1 MNRCSW
7 APGYAGPM
15 GHALD
20 ERLTPPARL
29 TAASAAAV
37 AATLQ
42 ALTAPSRLLLLSQL
56 RRGSASVGE
65 LTAAVAMEQ
74 SAVSHQLRLLRT
86 MGLVTTERRGRHIVY
101 SLYDDH
107 VAALLDE
114 AVWHAEHLR
123 LAAPDPA
130 APDPVA
136 PDRVEPDSGRTAEAS

>member
-1 MNRCSW
+1 
-7 APGYAGPM
+7 M
-15 GHALD
+15 GHGMD

-29 TAASAAAV
+29 TAASATAV

-42 ALTAPSRLLLLSQL
+42 ALTTPSRLLLLSQL
-56 RRGSASVGE
+56 RQGSASVGE

-86 MGLVTTERRGRHIVY
+86 MGLVTTERRGRRILY

-123 LAAPDPA
+123 LAAPDPV

-136 PDRVEPDSGRTAEAS
+136 PDRVEPDSGRTAETS